1 MATKK
6 TPIPTQPKDAPPVG
20 NEADG
25 AESLPSYRVTS
36 PLRHNGQHY
45 KIGDLVELTADEFA
59 RLSAAGV
66 VTDQPALS

>member
-1 MATKK
+1 MAAKK
-6 TPIPTQPKDAPPVG
+6 AAP
-20 NEADG
+20 A
-25 AESLPSYRVTS
+25 SLPAAETQAYRVVS
-36 PLRHNGQHY
+36 PLHHNGSHY

>member
-1 MATKK
+1 MPKK
-6 TPIPTQPKDAPPVG
+6 TNTPAREMDAPPVG
-20 NEADG
+20 NDAGG
-25 AESLPSYRVTS
+25 AEALMSYRVTS

-45 KIGDLVELTADEFA
+45 KIGDLVELAADEFA